1 MLNLT
6 LLMNSINRITINQEV
21 CKGKPTIRNM
31 RFTVTQ
37 LLQLFAA
44 GMTEEEIL
52 LDYPYLE
59 NEDIAACLSYAAK
72 MVDVKVF

>member
-1 MLNLT
+1 
-6 LLMNSINRITINQEV
+6 
-21 CKGKPTIRNM
+21 M